1 MGRTHTDNI
10 CWVCCCCGCLPIIGL
25 IKGAILVGPI
35 LVTSIISFTGCAIIL
50 LPHDIFL
57 SYKALIKTSLIG
69 INLKIMGML
78 LLPIAIAFW
87 PVLVI
92 VGSILFGIFFGLFF
106 PVVETFDEDCNLIYG
121 GFYETFKE
129 TCKIVKSFWKY
140 NYHHYF
146 DYLREIEES
155 DCDDPFDINIIQII
169 IGIILTGYGIT
180 IGTIVFTFMWLIK
193 LFPSI
198 FKMYYEMFRYYFK
211 LKCIEILMYG
221 IFFIIG
227 VSLVPVVGVAAI
239 LAYIGFGFYGGFTCA
254 IEGYKYNIGRGII
267 VIMVVI
273 RSADSMS
280 NELIFNSEESCFP
293 DWSETCRTKKEKKTK
308 IKRKKKKYQNEKNEE
323 ENNEKKPEKNNE
335 KEPEKNIETR
345 ENEEQTEIKEENNKK
360 EDEEQ
365 NEENKEREPEIKED
379 NSQENEEAENKEKL
393 ISNEE

>member
-92 VGSILFGIFFGLFF
+92 FGSILFGFFFGLFF
-106 PVVETFDEDCNLIYG
+106 PVLETFDEECNLIYG

-129 TCKIVKSFWKY
+129 TFKIVKSFWKY

-146 DYLREIEES
+146 DYLGDIENR
-155 DCDDPFDINIIQII
+155 DCDDPFEINIIQII

-180 IGTIVFTFMWLIK
+180 IGIIVFTLMWFIK

-198 FKMYYEMFRYYFK
+198 YRMYSLMFRYYFK
-211 LKCIEILMYG
+211 L
-221 IFFIIG
+221 
-227 VSLVPVVGVAAI
+227 
-239 LAYIGFGFYGGFTCA
+239 
-254 IEGYKYNIGRGII
+254 
-267 VIMVVI
+267 
-273 RSADSMS
+273 
-280 NELIFNSEESCFP
+280 
-293 DWSETCRTKKEKKTK
+293 
-308 IKRKKKKYQNEKNEE
+308 
-323 ENNEKKPEKNNE
+323 
-335 KEPEKNIETR
+335 
-345 ENEEQTEIKEENNKK
+345 
-360 EDEEQ
+360 
-365 NEENKEREPEIKED
+365 
-379 NSQENEEAENKEKL
+379 
-393 ISNEE
+393 